1 MTADVAALLALACS
15 AADAAGTVVSFHQHH
30 RGNAGR
36 LTVATKTS
44 DTDPVSEADRASE
57 RALVAAIT
65 DVRPEDGI
73 LGEEGAERA
82 SATGL
87 RWVVDPLDGTVNYLY
102 GHVGWSVSVAVEE
115 LQPSGEW
122 RALVGVVLEPSTGVR
137 FQAVRDQGAHMHVP
151 GEGPCPLQ
159 VNDPVE
165 PAMALVATG
174 FSYDRAHRRRQ
185 ARLAAK
191 VLGEVRDLRRVGSAA
206 LDLCRVAAGQV
217 DAYYEDST
225 RRWDWAAG
233 RLIAEEAGAV
243 VTALDTMPGHSGVVA
258 AGPHLH
264 AGLVALV
271 TPSASPPTEGGRPPS
286 GA

>member
-102 GHVGWSVSVAVEE
+102 GHVGWSVSVAVEA

-122 RALVGVVLEPSTGVR
+122 QAVVGVVLEPSTGVR
-137 FQAVRDQGAHMHVP
+137 FRAVK
-151 GEGPCPLQ
+151 GEGAYVDGPDEDPRPLRA
-159 VNDPVE
+159 NDPVE
-165 PAMALVATG
+165 PTMALVATG

-185 ARLAAK
+185 ARLAAQ

-243 VTALDTMPGHSGVVA
+243 VTRLDTMPGHSGVVA

-264 AGLVALV
+264 PWLATLVG
-271 TPSASPPTEGGRPPS
+271 PST
-286 GA
+286 